1 MNIKERWI
9 KDTYMRL
16 LDLYDFLEVYPND
29 IDKTLEMKA
38 LEIIYKIHEDEIS
51 ALEKGG
57 ASIE

>member
-1 MNIKERWI
+1 MNNK
-9 KDTYMRL
+9 KYLYDTYMRL

-38 LEIIYKIHEDEIS
+38 LEIICKIHEDEIS

-57 ASIE
+57 VDIE

>member
-1 MNIKERWI
+1 MNIKERWT

-16 LDLYDFLEVYPND
+16 LDLYDYLEVYPND

-38 LEIIYKIHEDEIS
+38 LEIICKIHEDEIP

-57 ASIE
+57 VDNE